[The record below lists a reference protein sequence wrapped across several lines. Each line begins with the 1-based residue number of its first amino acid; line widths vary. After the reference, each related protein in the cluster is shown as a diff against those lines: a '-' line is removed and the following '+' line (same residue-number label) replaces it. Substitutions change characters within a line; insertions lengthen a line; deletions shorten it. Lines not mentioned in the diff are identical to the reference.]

1 MSQYLD
7 KAADL
12 IAKAA
17 VSNEHH
23 NGPTAS
29 WPQPAAYQENA
40 IRLADAY
47 AALAAIEHGVLP
59 AALVQRVL
67 DAIPTDVNHSC

>member
-1 MSQYLD
+1 MSQYLA

-17 VSNEHH
+17 VNNEHH
-23 NGPTAS
+23 NGPTAL
-29 WPQPAAYQENA
+29 WPKPEPYRDNA